1 MTPHPYLIHRATKL
15 AKPSKTELRLIDR
28 DLADA
33 GVHIP
38 WTRAYDADHSAIVI
52 ARRVMLDV
60 LEAA

>member
-1 MTPHPYLIHRATKL
+1 MSQDSYLIHRATKL

-38 WTRAYDADHSAIVI
+38 WTHAYDADSSAVVI